1 MEAKDIY
8 IEKLQAVKKDTDTRL
23 VQIHARSSKLE
34 SAESEAKMKQ
44 YPNSPTW
51 KNCLNPVRTLL
62 QYFAVEILEMK
73 KPLTIVSET
82 RMIESPSLE
91 MSGKTEHGLHILED
105 QNVST
110 EVVIE
115 KNEHD
120 RIQNKKD
127 TTVMY
132 VVKYSKVLTFLKI
145 TT

>member
-1 MEAKDIY
+1 M
-8 IEKLQAVKKDTDTRL
+8 EKLFE
-23 VQIHARSSKLE
+23 SSKNTF
-34 SAESEAKMKQ
+34 
-44 YPNSPTW
+44 PIFW
-51 KNCLNPVRTLL
+51 D
-62 QYFAVEILEMK
+62 EILEMK